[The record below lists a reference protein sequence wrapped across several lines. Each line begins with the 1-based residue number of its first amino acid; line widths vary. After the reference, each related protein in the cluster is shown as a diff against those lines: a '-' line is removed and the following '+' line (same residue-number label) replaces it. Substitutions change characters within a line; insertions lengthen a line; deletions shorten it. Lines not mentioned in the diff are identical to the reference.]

1 MTLLKSVLTVLEGVL
16 LSKSSK
22 AAKSIFIMIVFSIG
36 SKLLGFIREMLIA
49 AKFGSGVETDTFF
62 IALTATSLF
71 NAMFTQSLKTT
82 MIPILSD
89 VEKNE
94 GKKGKIQHTNN
105 LLNIILFISI
115 GIVILGWSISPL
127 IVRLLAH
134 GFEGE
139 QFSLAVTMMRIGM
152 PVVIISGVVG
162 IYRGYLQSESMFLE
176 SSASQFPFN
185 FTYIFFLLFL
195 SSFLGIKGLMVT
207 SVLAVF
213 SQLLIQIAGIRKMGY
228 KYAFKIDFKD
238 KYIRKILYLV
248 LPVLVSV
255 AVNDLNK
262 IVDRSLASTLVTGS
276 ISALNYS
283 ARLNSLVL
291 AVFITAIATVLF
303 PMLSKEAVKETY
315 DDFKKLIRSGVNIVL
330 IITIPATIGMI
341 ILTEPIVKLTFER
354 GAFDSIATQM
364 TSQALVFYTLGL
376 VGMALRTFMER
387 AYYSLQDTKTP
398 MVNGFIA
405 VGLNVV
411 LNFILIGPMEHRGLA
426 LATAISTTLTTG
438 YLFFGLR
445 KKIGSLGVSTVLRCG
460 VKSLASS
467 VIMGAIVYF
476 TYYSLIER
484 YLGNTIYELGILLL
498 SIGIGAVVYL
508 IILYLLKVDE
518 MTWFINLFR
527 KRLKI

>member
-1 MTLLKSVLTVLEGVL
+1 MTQ
-16 LSKSSK
+16 SSK
-22 AAKSIFIMIVFSIG
+22 AAKSIFIMIIFGIG

-62 IALTATSLF
+62 IALAATSLF
-71 NAMFTQSLKTT
+71 TSIFTQSLNTT
-82 MIPILSD
+82 MIPIMSD

-94 GKKGKIQHTNN
+94 GKEGKKHHANN
-105 LLNIILFISI
+105 LLNIVFIISLVV
-115 GIVILGWSISPL
+115 VILGWIFSPQ
-127 IVRLLAH
+127 IIRLLAH

-139 QFSLAVTMMRIGM
+139 QFKLAITMMRIGM
-152 PVVIISGVVG
+152 PVVIFAGVVG
-162 IYRGYLQSESMFLE
+162 IYRGYLQSESMFIE
-176 SSASQFPFN
+176 SSATQFPLN
-185 FTYIFFLLFL
+185 FTYIFFLIFL
-195 SSFLGIKGLMVT
+195 SSFFGIKGLMVT

-213 SQLLIQIAGIRKMGY
+213 SQILIQIPGIRKTGY
-228 KYAFKIDFKD
+228 RYEFRIDFKD
-238 KYIRKILYLV
+238 PYIEKILYLV

-303 PMLSKEAVKETY
+303 PMLSKEAVRDTY
-315 DDFKKLIRSGVNIVL
+315 DSFKKLIRNGVNIIL

-376 VGMALRTFMER
+376 VGMALRTFTER

-398 MVNGFIA
+398 MINGFIA

-426 LATAISTTLTTG
+426 LATAISTTVTTG
-438 YLFFGLR
+438 YLFYGLR
-445 KKIGSLGVSTVLRCG
+445 KKIGPLGISTVLRCG

-476 TYYSLIER
+476 TYYSLIENFI
-484 YLGNTIYELGILLL
+484 GNTILGLAILLL
-498 SIGIGAVVYL
+498 SVGLGALVYL
-508 IILYLLKVDE
+508 TILYLLKVDE
-518 MTWFINLFR
+518 MTWFINLLKKKLG
-527 KRLKI
+527 KRTD

>member
-1 MTLLKSVLTVLEGVL
+1 MSQ
-16 LSKSSK
+16 SRK
-22 AAKSIFIMIVFSIG
+22 AAKSIFIMIIFGIG
-36 SKLLGFIREMLIA
+36 SKILGFIREMLIA
-49 AKFGSGVETDTFF
+49 AKFGSGAETDTFF

-71 NAMFTQSLKTT
+71 TAMFTQSLNTT
-82 MIPILSD
+82 MIPIMAD

-94 GKKGKIQHTNN
+94 GKESKIQHTNN
-105 LLNIILFISI
+105 LLNIVLLISF
-115 GIVILGWSISPL
+115 GVVILGWILSPL
-127 IVRLLAH
+127 IIKLLAH

-139 QFSLAVTMMRIGM
+139 QYKLAITMMRIGM
-152 PVVIISGVVG
+152 PVAIFSGVVG
-162 IYRGYLQSESMFLE
+162 IYRGYLQSESMFIE

-185 FTYIFFLLFL
+185 FTYIFFLIFL
-195 SSFLGIKGLMVT
+195 SSFFGIKGLMVT

-213 SQLLIQIAGIRKMGY
+213 SQILLQIPGIRKTGY
-228 KYAFKIDFKD
+228 RYEFKIDFKD
-238 KYIRKILYLV
+238 PYIRKILYLV
-248 LPVLVSV
+248 VPVLFSV

-262 IVDRSLASTLVTGS
+262 IVDRSLASSLVTGS

-315 DDFKKLIRSGVNIVL
+315 DDFIKIIRNGVNIVL

-341 ILTEPIVKLTFER
+341 ILTEPIVTLTFER
-354 GAFDSIATQM
+354 GAFDSVATQM

-376 VGMALRTFMER
+376 AGMALRTFMER
-387 AYYSLQDTKTP
+387 AYYSLKDTKTP

-426 LATAISTTLTTG
+426 LATAISTTLSTG
-438 YLFFGLR
+438 YLFYGLR
-445 KKIGSLGVSTVLRCG
+445 KKIGPLGISTVLRCG
-460 VKSLASS
+460 AKSLASS
-467 VIMGAIVYF
+467 VIMGGIVYF
-476 TYYSLIER
+476 TYYSLIENFI
-484 YLGNTIYELGILLL
+484 GNTIFELAILLL
-498 SIGIGAVVYL
+498 SVGLGALVYL
-508 IILYLLKVDE
+508 TILYLLKVDE

-527 KRLKI
+527 KKLGKRTI

>member
-1 MTLLKSVLTVLEGVL
+1 MSQ
-16 LSKSSK
+16 SSK
-22 AAKSIFIMIVFSIG
+22 AAKSIFIMIIFGIG

-62 IALTATSLF
+62 IAITATTLVTS
-71 NAMFTQSLKTT
+71 MFTQSLNTT
-82 MIPILSD
+82 MIPIMSD

-94 GKKGKIQHTNN
+94 GKEGKKQHANN
-105 LLNIILFISI
+105 LLNIVLLISFGVVIVGWIFSPFII
-115 GIVILGWSISPL
+115 K
-127 IVRLLAH
+127 LLAH

-139 QFSLAVTMMRIGM
+139 QFKLAITMMRIGM
-152 PVVIISGVVG
+152 PVVIFSGVVG
-162 IYRGYLQSESMFLE
+162 IYRGYLQSESMFIE

-185 FTYIFFLLFL
+185 FTYILFLIFL
-195 SSFLGIKGLMVT
+195 SSFFGIKGLMVT

-213 SQLLIQIAGIRKMGY
+213 SQILIQIPGIRKTGY
-228 KYAFKIDFKD
+228 RYEFRIDFKD
-238 KYIRKILYLV
+238 PYIKKILYLV

-276 ISALNYS
+276 ISALNYA

-315 DDFKKLIRSGVNIVL
+315 DDFKKLIRNGVNIVL

-341 ILTEPIVKLTFER
+341 VLTEPIVKLTFER
-354 GAFDSIATQM
+354 GAFDSVATQM

-438 YLFFGLR
+438 YLFYGLR
-445 KKIGSLGVSTVLRCG
+445 KKIGPLGISTVLRCG
-460 VKSLASS
+460 AKSLASS
-467 VIMGAIVYF
+467 VIMGVIVYF
-476 TYYSLIER
+476 IYYSLIER

-498 SIGIGAVVYL
+498 SIGIGAGVYL
-508 IILYLLKVDE
+508 ISLYLLKVDE
-518 MTWFINLFR
+518 MTWFINLFKKKLG
-527 KRLKI
+527 KRTI

>member
-1 MTLLKSVLTVLEGVL
+1 MSE
-16 LSKSSK
+16 SNK
-22 AAKSIFIMIVFSIG
+22 AAKSIFIMILFGIG
-36 SKLLGFIREMLIA
+36 SKLLGFVREMLIA

-62 IALTATSLF
+62 IALAATSLF
-71 NAMFTQSLKTT
+71 TAILSQSLNTT
-82 MIPILSD
+82 MIPVLSD
-89 VEKNE
+89 VDKSEGKE
-94 GKKGKIQHTNN
+94 GKKQHTNN
-105 LLNIILFISI
+105 LLNIVLLISM
-115 GIVILGWSISPL
+115 GIVILGWIFSPW
-127 IVRLLAH
+127 IMKLLAH

-139 QFSLAVTMMRIGM
+139 QFNLAVTMMRIGM
-152 PVVIISGVVG
+152 PVVIFSGVVG
-162 IYRGYLQSESMFLE
+162 IYRGYLQSESMFIE

-185 FTYIFFLLFL
+185 FTYIFFLFFL
-195 SSFLGIKGLMVT
+195 SSLFGIKGLMVT

-213 SQLLIQIAGIRKMGY
+213 SQILIQIPGIRKTGY
-228 KYAFKIDFKD
+228 RYEFRIDFKD
-238 KYIRKILYLV
+238 PYIKKILYLV

-283 ARLNSLVL
+283 ARLNSLIL

-315 DDFKKLIRSGVNIVL
+315 KDFKKLIRNGVNIVL

-341 ILTEPIVKLTFER
+341 ILTEPIVKLTFQR

-405 VGLNVV
+405 VGLNIV
-411 LNFILIGPMEHRGLA
+411 LNFILIGPMEYRGLA

-438 YLFFGLR
+438 YLFYGLR
-445 KKIGSLGVSTVLRCG
+445 KKIGPLGISIVLRCG
-460 VKSLASS
+460 AKSLASS
-467 VIMGAIVYF
+467 VIMGSIVYF
-476 TYYSLIER
+476 TYYSLIENFI
-484 YLGNTIYELGILLL
+484 GNTIFELAILLL
-498 SIGIGAVVYL
+498 SVGLGALVYL
-508 IILYLLKVDE
+508 TILYLLKVDE
-518 MTWFINLFR
+518 MIWFINLFR
-527 KRLKI
+527 KKLRKRTD